1 MQALLVFL
9 GTMAAVLGG
18 LATWCAVGKARAEVE
33 RDRALERGRTIART
47 VGVIAE
53 ARGRTLQAL
62 ATLTARAPEAGV
74 IEGEAL
80 PAFQARRG
88 RVVDEDE
95 VNPRIE
101 WRGDSI
107 SVRGTVRVRD

>member
-1 MQALLVFL
+1 MIL
-9 GTMAAVLGG
+9 GTVAAVLAG
-18 LATWCAVGKARAEVE
+18 LATWCAAGKARAEGE
-33 RDRALERGRTIART
+33 RDRALARGRVIART

-53 ARGRTLQAL
+53 ARGRTLQAI
-62 ATLTARAPEAGV
+62 ATLTARAPEAGAV

-80 PAFQARRG
+80 PPFRARQG

-107 SVRGTVRVRD
+107 SVRGTVRVRGD

>member
-1 MQALLVFL
+1 MIL
-9 GTMAAVLGG
+9 GTVAAVLAG
-18 LATWCAVGKARAEVE
+18 LATWCAAGKARAEVE
-33 RDRALERGRTIART
+33 RDRALARGRVIART

-53 ARGRTLQAL
+53 ARGRTLQAI
-62 ATLTARAPEAGV
+62 ATLTARAPEAGAV

-80 PAFQARRG
+80 PPFQARRG

-101 WRGDSI
+101 WRGDTI
-107 SVRGTVRVRD
+107 SVRGTVRVRGD